1 MDRSRD
7 GKYLAAQLCRQFG
20 GDERATALCGLN
32 DEGALA
38 EGGDQAVAHGK
49 MKGTRPLVE
58 GILTQQQS
66 LRGDLMGQLA
76 ISSRIDN
83 VHPRGQYRDGARSE
97 ERRVGKESR
106 DRGAPWRE
114 S

>member
-76 ISSRIDN
+76 ISSR
-83 VHPRGQYRDGARSE
+83 
-97 ERRVGKESR
+97 
-106 DRGAPWRE
+106 DRKSTRLNSSHVA
-114 S
+114 SSSAVFC